1 MPSSSLQSLR
11 KYFPILAWPK
21 PTASL
26 LRQDALAGVTV
37 GLMLVPQAVAYA
49 SLAGMP
55 LATGLYASIIPAFI
69 AVLLASSA
77 RLGVGPSAM
86 SSLMVSSAL
95 LPMAMPGSTDWITLA
110 IWLALLAGLAQLLIG
125 LLRMDWI
132 LNVVTSPVLS
142 GFTQAAALL
151 IMASQIPAITGISW
165 LQWTQV
171 SGFDAFMQL
180 WMGMDTQALRYGIV
194 GIIAFVF
201 ARKLGPRVPSAIV
214 IVGIGA
220 FISWWTGYGAQG
232 GAIIGNLDVKLQY
245 FQLPQWIG
253 WDLLGQLIVPALVL
267 ALVGFVEV
275 AASAKKD
282 HAQAGTRWIAYQDWI
297 AQGAA
302 KMASGFSGSFVTSAS
317 FSRSAVNLY
326 AGAQSGWSAIFSA
339 LFVWAVALWLAP
351 ALKHIPLALLG
362 ALIITS
368 VSSMIKPSQFVLLW
382 RFSRAE
388 TMIALL
394 TFVVTLLA
402 APRIYWGV
410 LAGLL
415 ANLAYFMYQ
424 RLHPRIIEVGVFA
437 EDGRLRDRKLWKLPP
452 LSHKVLALRMDAAL
466 DFASAIMLE
475 NRVVEALEENPQLQ
489 HFCLV
494 ASTITGID
502 ATGMETLQRLRAKV
516 NQRQGIL
523 FISGMKLPMELK
535 LRDANFFDNPAQVQ
549 LLRTDAET
557 IETLQKIQ

>member
-1 MPSSSLQSLR
+1 MSSPSIKHLR

-21 PTASL
+21 PTAHAL
-26 LRQDALAGVTV
+26 GQDALAGITV

-69 AVLLASSA
+69 AVILASSA
-77 RLGVGPSAM
+77 RLGVGPSAL

-95 LPMAMPGSTDWITLA
+95 LPMAIPGSTDWVTLA

-151 IMASQIPAITGISW
+151 IMGSQVPSITGIGW
-165 LQWTQV
+165 EQWRHV
-171 SGFDAFMQL
+171 DGFGRFMDL
-180 WMGMDTQALRYGIV
+180 WIGMDTEALRYGIV
-194 GIIAFVF
+194 GMVAFVL
-201 ARKLGPRVPSAIV
+201 ARRLGPRMPSAIV
-214 IVGIGA
+214 IVGIA
-220 FISWWTGYGAQG
+220 ALISWWTGYGARG

-245 FQLPQWIG
+245 FQMPRWIG
-253 WDLLGQLIVPALVL
+253 WELLGNLVMPALVL

-282 HAQAGTRWIAYQDWI
+282 HAQAGTRWVAYQDWI

-302 KMASGFSGSFVTSAS
+302 KISSGFSGSFVTSAS

-326 AGAQSGWSAIFSA
+326 AGALTGWSTIFSA

-351 ALKHIPLALLG
+351 ALQHIPLALLG

-368 VSSMIKPSQFVLLW
+368 VSSMIKPSQFALLW

-388 TMIALL
+388 TLIALL
-394 TFVVTLLA
+394 TFAVTLLA

-424 RLHPRIIEVGVFA
+424 RLHPRIIEVGVFP
-437 EDGRLRDRKLWKLPP
+437 EDGRLRDRKLWQLPA
-452 LSHKVLALRMDAAL
+452 LSEHVLALRMDAAL

-475 NRVVEALEENPQLQ
+475 NRVVEALEENPRVQ

-494 ASTITGID
+494 ASTITGMD
-502 ATGMETLQRLRAKV
+502 ATGMETLQRLRRQV

-535 LRDANFFDNPAQVQ
+535 LRDANFFDNPAQVK

-557 IETLQKIQ
+557 VEALSKI

>member
-1 MPSSSLQSLR
+1 MPSPSIKHLR

-21 PTASL
+21 PTAHVL
-26 LRQDALAGVTV
+26 GQDALAGITV

-69 AVLLASSA
+69 AVILASSA

-95 LPMAMPGSTDWITLA
+95 LPMAIPGTTDWVTLA

-151 IMASQIPAITGISW
+151 IMASQVPAITGVSW
-165 LQWTQV
+165 DQWRNA
-171 SGFDAFMQL
+171 SGFDAFMHL
-180 WMGMDTQALRYGIV
+180 WIGMDTEALRYGIA
-194 GIIAFVF
+194 GMIAFVY
-201 ARKLGPRVPSAIV
+201 ARKLGPRIPSAMV
-214 IVGIGA
+214 IVGVA
-220 FISWWTGYGAQG
+220 ALISWWTDYGARG

-245 FQLPQWIG
+245 FQVPQWIG
-253 WDLLGQLIVPALVL
+253 WDLFGQLLVPALML

-282 HAQAGTRWIAYQDWI
+282 HAQAGTRWVAYQDWT

-302 KMASGFSGSFVTSAS
+302 KIASGFSGSFVTSAS

-326 AGAQSGWSAIFSA
+326 AGALTGWSTIFSA

-351 ALKHIPLALLG
+351 ALQHIPLALLG

-368 VSSMIKPSQFVLLW
+368 VSSMIKPSQFALLW
-382 RFSRAE
+382 RFSRPE
-388 TMIALL
+388 TLIALL
-394 TFVVTLLA
+394 TFAVTLLA

-424 RLHPRIIEVGVFA
+424 RLHPRIIEVGVFP
-437 EDGRLRDRKLWKLPP
+437 EDGRLRDRKLWKLPA
-452 LSHKVLALRMDAAL
+452 LSGKVLALRMDAAL
-466 DFASAIMLE
+466 DFASATMLE

-494 ASTITGID
+494 ASTITGMD
-502 ATGMETLQRLRAKV
+502 ATGMETLQRLRHQV
-516 NQRQGIL
+516 NLRKGIL

-557 IETLQKIQ
+557 IEALRKI